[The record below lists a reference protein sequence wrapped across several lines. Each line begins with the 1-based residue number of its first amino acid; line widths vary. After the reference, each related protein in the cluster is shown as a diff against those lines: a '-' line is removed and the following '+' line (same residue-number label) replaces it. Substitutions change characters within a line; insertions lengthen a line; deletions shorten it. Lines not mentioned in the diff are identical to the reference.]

1 MKIKSSVLLKHHQT
15 LEYDVCSWE
24 WKLKKKLKWKIKNAK
39 VCGEKDFA
47 ANEFNDRGTRER
59 GAAMSKVRPW
69 A

>member
-1 MKIKSSVLLKHHQT
+1 MLLKHHQT
-15 LEYDVCSWE
+15 LDYDVCCWE
-24 WKLKKKLKWKIKNAK
+24 WKLKRSEKNQKRNTENIKNAK

-47 ANEFNDRGTRER
+47 ANKFNHWGTTER